1 LTNLGQS
8 FNFWGTHGSS
18 LKGPLKNILSKIN
31 KKQISPSKAQYQA
44 LKTKNS
50 TGRYY
55 GNLQFWTENPGLP
68 EQINKSNLSEG
79 QKNALRRMIRSVKLN
94 KKYPRLTRNFRKN
107 RVELTNDLM
116 RITNNNDL
124 KNAIVA
130 AKRRRPW
137 R

>member
-1 LTNLGQS
+1 
-8 FNFWGTHGSS
+8 
-18 LKGPLKNILSKIN
+18 LKNILNKIN
-31 KKQISPSKAQYQA
+31 KKKISPSRAQYEA

-50 TGRYY
+50 SRRYY
-55 GNLQFWTENPGLP
+55 GNLKFWTDNPGLP

-94 KKYPRLTRNFRKN
+94 KNYPGLTRNFRGN
-107 RVELTNDLM
+107 RVELTNNLM
-116 RITNNNDL
+116 GIPNNNDL

-130 AKRRRPW
+130 AKRRRLW